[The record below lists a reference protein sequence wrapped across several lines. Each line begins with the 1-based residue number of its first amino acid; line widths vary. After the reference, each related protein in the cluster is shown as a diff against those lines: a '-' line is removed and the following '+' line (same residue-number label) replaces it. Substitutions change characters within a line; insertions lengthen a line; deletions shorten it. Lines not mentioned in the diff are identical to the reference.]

1 MPAEQAD
8 PARGDAERQ
17 QQGTEAGE
25 GGPVLQLLSRALEFW
40 LRQQCEAIERLEI
53 RLDGSA
59 PQLLRGRLEGV
70 RLLARRV
77 RYQGLELEEVRLRS
91 DTIRVRMGTL
101 LRRRSLE
108 LESAFAVQG
117 SVCFSG
123 DGLNRSLCGPRWSG
137 LGDSLAESLLG
148 LSPLAGLRI
157 EEDRLILQAR
167 GAGEQE
173 LVERATRLAP
183 AEGALVL
190 SCLEGDQSAELPMDP
205 AITIEQTR
213 LGGGRLELAG
223 VALVSA

>member
-1 MPAEQAD
+1 
-8 PARGDAERQ
+8 
-17 QQGTEAGE
+17 
-25 GGPVLQLLSRALEFW
+25 
-40 LRQQCEAIERLEI
+40 
-53 RLDGSA
+53 
-59 PQLLRGRLEGV
+59 
-70 RLLARRV
+70 
-77 RYQGLELEEVRLRS
+77 
-91 DTIRVRMGTL
+91 MGTL

-108 LESAFAVQG
+108 LENAFEVRG

-123 DGLNRSLCGPRWSG
+123 EGLNRSLCGPRWSD
-137 LGDSLAESLLG
+137 LGDSLAEELLG

-183 AEGALVL
+183 VQGALLL
-190 SCLEGDQSAELPMDP
+190 SCLEGEQSAELPIDP
-205 AITIEQTR
+205 AISIERTS

>member
-1 MPAEQAD
+1 MAD
-8 PARGDAERQ
+8 A
-17 QQGTEAGE
+17 
-25 GGPVLQLLSRALEFW
+25 GPVLQLLSRALEFW
-40 LRQQCEAIERLEI
+40 LRQQCETIERLEI
-53 RLDGSA
+53 RLGGSA
-59 PQLLRGRLEGV
+59 QQLLRGRLAGV
-70 RLLARRV
+70 SLQARRV
-77 RYQGLELEEVRLRS
+77 RYQGLELEEVRLSS

-108 LESAFAVQG
+108 LENAFEVRG

-123 DGLNRSLCGPRWSG
+123 EGLNRSLCGPRWSD
-137 LGDSLAESLLG
+137 LGDSLAEELLG

-183 AEGALVL
+183 VQGALLL
-190 SCLEGDQSAELPMDP
+190 SCLEGEQSAELPIDP
-205 AITIEQTR
+205 AISIERTS

>member
-8 PARGDAERQ
+8 DGRGDPER
-17 QQGTEAGE
+17 GEGGSGE

-40 LRQQCEAIERLEI
+40 LRQQCETIELLEI
-53 RLDGSA
+53 RLGGSA
-59 PQLLRGRLEGV
+59 QQLLRGRLAGV
-70 RLLARRV
+70 SLRARRV
-77 RYQGLELEEVRLRS
+77 RYQGLDLEEVRLSS

-108 LESAFAVQG
+108 LESSFEVRG
-117 SVCFSG
+117 SVSFSG
-123 DGLNRSLCGPRWSG
+123 EGLNRSLCGPRWSG
-137 LGDSLAESLLG
+137 LGDSLAEDLLG

-173 LVERATRLAP
+173 LVERAARLMP
-183 AEGALVL
+183 AEGFLLL
-190 SCLEGDQSAELPMDP
+190 SCVDDEQSAEVPIDP
-205 AITIEQTR
+205 SISIERTS